1 MVFNATFKNIS
12 VELWVSVLL
21 VEETGETREKSKEDV
36 STVSVKSH
44 SLQMIPGQ
52 EDSDDDGGYAGIDK
66 NQC

>member
-1 MVFNATFKNIS
+1 MRKFFKS
-12 VELWVSVLL
+12 
-21 VEETGETREKSKEDV
+21 GKKGPKSKEDV

>member
-1 MVFNATFKNIS
+1 MRKFFKS
-12 VELWVSVLL
+12 
-21 VEETGETREKSKEDV
+21 GKKGAKSKEDV

-66 NQC
+66 NQCWFSTICPCS